1 MNKLEASFVLL
12 SVTFFWGI
20 QYIFLGNI
28 PDGISTFAFLTLT
41 NAIGFGLVASVFFK
55 EFSRVT
61 KKLVWKSF
69 LTAVLLFGFNVFLT
83 MGSRSLDTSTAS
95 FLAAAYIIFIPA
107 VMVAFR
113 KKIYRRN
120 VAGVLAAL
128 FGIFLA
134 TGLGSGGGSG
144 NGGFAGIDIGI
155 LYLLG
160 ADIFFAVYI
169 VLLEELA
176 GDLSPVLLSMGQMF
190 FGALF
195 GLAGWLVVQPETM
208 INLPV
213 DPQFWASVLVI
224 AVFIRGFTTVMQ
236 VYAQRYVSAL
246 HASLIFSMEIIFTLI
261 SMQFLPALLGETREP
276 LTVSKVCG
284 CLVIIAGALVSEGVI
299 CIPPGTGGKRGN
311 T

>member
-1 MNKLEASFVLL
+1 MNKLEACFVLL

-20 QYIFLGNI
+20 QYMFLGNI

-41 NAIGFGLVASVFFK
+41 NAIGFLLVASVFLK
-55 EFSRVT
+55 EFMRVT

-69 LTAVLLFGFNVFLT
+69 LTAVLLFGFNVLLT
-83 MGSRSLDTSTAS
+83 MGSRSMETSTAS

-107 VMVAFR
+107 VMVVFR

-120 VAGVLAAL
+120 VAGVLMAL
-128 FGIFLA
+128 AGIFLA
-134 TGLGSGGGSG
+134 TGLGFGVGSGGF
-144 NGGFAGIDIGI
+144 GGIQTGIF
-155 LYLLG
+155 YLLG
-160 ADIFFAVYI
+160 ADLFFAVYI
-169 VLLEELA
+169 VVLEELA

-195 GLAGWLVVQPETM
+195 GLSGWLVVQPET
-208 INLPV
+208 IVHLPM

-246 HASLIFSMEIIFTLI
+246 NASLIFSTEIIFTLI
-261 SMQFLPALLGETREP
+261 SMQFLPLLLGEEREP
-276 LTVSKVCG
+276 LTVSKICG
-284 CLVIIAGALVSEGVI
+284 CLAIIGGALVSEGVLR
-299 CIPPGTGGKRGN
+299 IPSSLRRQSDCD
-311 T
+311 

>member
-20 QYIFLGNI
+20 QYMFLGNI

-41 NAIGFGLVASVFFK
+41 NAIGFVLVASVFYK
-55 EFSRVT
+55 EFLRIT

-69 LTAVLLFGFNVFLT
+69 LTAVLLFGFNVLLT
-83 MGSRSLDTSTAS
+83 MGSRAMETSTAS
-95 FLAAAYIIFIPA
+95 FLAAAYIIFIPG
-107 VMVAFR
+107 VMVVFG

-120 VAGVLAAL
+120 VIGVLMAL

-134 TGLGSGGGSG
+134 TGIGAGGG
-144 NGGFAGIDIGI
+144 GGLLGLNRGIFF
-155 LYLLG
+155 LLG

-169 VLLEELA
+169 VVLEELA

-195 GLAGWLVVQPETM
+195 GLSGWLVVQPET
-208 INLPV
+208 IVNLPMA
-213 DPQFWASVLVI
+213 PQFWASVLVI

-236 VYAQRYVSAL
+236 VYAQRYVAAL
-246 HASLIFSMEIIFTLI
+246 NASLIFSTEIIFTMI
-261 SMQFLPALLGETREP
+261 SMQFLPVLLGEAGEP
-276 LTVSKVCG
+276 LTVTKVCG
-284 CLVIIAGALVSEGVI
+284 CLSIIVGALVSEGVVK
-299 CIPPGTGGKRGN
+299 CSGT
-311 T
+311 